1 MSSYWQLLSL
11 VAPVFI
17 LIGLGALLRW
27 RGALTE
33 EAETG
38 LLRLQFNLLYPC
50 LILQAVVGN
59 TALRNPANLLWPP
72 LVGFGTI
79 ALGFAA
85 GYYAGRALGLHVGT
99 GLRTFA
105 FTVGIYNYGFI
116 PIPVMESLFGRGHV
130 GVLLVHNVGC
140 ELALWSVG
148 LLMLSGLSLR
158 EGWRRAV
165 NPVVCTLLVAVA
177 VNLTGAALPAVVR
190 SVVGALGACAIPL
203 GLLIVGATVA
213 PYFHR
218 PRQLYDT
225 RTTPSACLLRLAVL
239 PVAFVLLARY
249 APLSLELKRV
259 LVVQAAMPSGMMPLV
274 LARHYGGQP
283 LTAAQIIFGTT
294 ALGLL
299 VIPLWLRFG
308 LAWVGG

>member
-17 LIGLGALLRW
+17 LIALGAMLRW

-33 EAETG
+33 AAEAS
-38 LLRLQFNLLYPC
+38 LLRMQINLLYPC

-59 TALRNPANLLWPP
+59 TALRHPANLLWPP

-85 GYYAGRALGLHVGT
+85 GYYAGRALGLQVGT

-116 PIPVMESLFGRGHV
+116 PIPVMESLFGREHV

-148 LLMLSGLSLR
+148 MLMLSGLSLR
-158 EGWRRAV
+158 EGWHRVV

-177 VNLTGAALPAVVR
+177 INLSGVTLPAVVMNA
-190 SVVGALGACAIPL
+190 VGALGVCAIPL

-213 PYFHR
+213 PYFQR
-218 PRQLYDT
+218 PRQLYDA
-225 RTTPSACLLRLAVL
+225 RTTPSACLLRLVAL
-239 PVAFVLLARY
+239 PVAFVLLARF

-259 LVVQAAMPSGMMPLV
+259 LVVQAAMPSGMIPLV

-283 LTAAQIIFGTT
+283 LIAAQIIFGTT